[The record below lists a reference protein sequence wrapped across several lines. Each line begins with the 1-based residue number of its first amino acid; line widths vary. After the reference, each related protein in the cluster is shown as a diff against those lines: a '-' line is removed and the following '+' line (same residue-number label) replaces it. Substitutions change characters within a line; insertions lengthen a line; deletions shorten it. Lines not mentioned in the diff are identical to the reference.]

1 MEKALRTLKL
11 TVEYDG
17 TEFSGYQ
24 RQGQGERT
32 VQSVLEETLKRLVP
46 REDITLCGAGRTD
59 IGVHALG
66 QVVSF
71 QTESS
76 LPLERWAIAL
86 NSLLPPDAAIAKAE
100 EAEAG
105 FHARFSARQRTYG
118 YLVWTRRT
126 RSALWGRYSLH
137 YRGDLD
143 AALMRQAAQPLVGVH
158 DFAAFA
164 RHGGN
169 PGRTT
174 VRDLRRL
181 SVRRLPSG
189 LLVTAT
195 ANGFLRTMVRNLVG
209 GLIAVGS
216 GKVPAE
222 ALEEILATRDRV
234 LNPIAPAAPQGLCLL
249 RVDY

>member
-1 MEKALRTLKL
+1 MPVRTLKL

-17 TEFSGYQ
+17 TAYSGYQ

-32 VQSVLEETLKRLVP
+32 IQSTLEETLRTLSP
-46 REDITLCGAGRTD
+46 REEVTLHAAGRTD
-59 IGVHALG
+59 VGVHALG

-71 QTESS
+71 QTESR
-76 LPLERWAIAL
+76 LPVERWAIAL
-86 NSLLPPDAAIAKAE
+86 NSLLPPDIAVAKAE
-100 EAEAG
+100 EAAPE

-118 YLVWTRRT
+118 YLIWTRRT

-137 YRGDLD
+137 HRGELD
-143 AALMRQAAQPLVGVH
+143 AGLMRQAALPLVGTH

-164 RHGGN
+164 RQGGN

-181 SVRRLPSG
+181 SIRHVPNG

-195 ANGFLRTMVRNLVG
+195 ATGFLRTMVRNLVG
-209 GLIAVGS
+209 GLVAAGS
-216 GKVPAE
+216 GKVSAE
-222 ALEEILATRDRV
+222 FLEEILETRDRAS
-234 LNPIAPAAPQGLCLL
+234 NPIAPAAPQGLCLL

>member
-1 MEKALRTLKL
+1 VRTLKL

-32 VQSVLEETLKRLVP
+32 VQSVLEETLKHLVP
-46 REDITLCGAGRTD
+46 REDMMLYGAGRTD

-66 QVVSF
+66 QIVSF

-86 NSLLPPDAAIAKAE
+86 NSLLPPDTAIAKAE
-100 EAEAG
+100 EAAPE
-105 FHARFSARQRTYG
+105 FHARFSAKQRTYG
-118 YLVWTRRT
+118 YLIWTRRT
-126 RSALWGRYSLH
+126 RSAIWGRYSLH

-143 AALMRQAAQPLVGVH
+143 VSLMRQAAQSLVGVH

-164 RHGGN
+164 RYGGN

-181 SVRRLPSG
+181 SVRRVPNG

-195 ANGFLRTMVRNLVG
+195 ANGFLRAMVRNLVG

-216 GKVPAE
+216 GKAQIE
-222 ALEEILATRDRV
+222 TLTTILATRDRV

>member
-1 MEKALRTLKL
+1 VRTLKL

-46 REDITLCGAGRTD
+46 REDITLYGAGRTD

-66 QVVSF
+66 QVVSL

-100 EAEAG
+100 EAAPQ
-105 FHARFSARQRTYG
+105 FHARFSAKQRTYG
-118 YLVWTRRT
+118 YLDV
-126 RSALWGRYSLH
+126 
-137 YRGDLD
+137 D
-143 AALMRQAAQPLVGVH
+143 LMRQAAQPLVGVH

-164 RHGGN
+164 RYGGN

-174 VRDLRRL
+174 VRDLSRL
-181 SVRRLPSG
+181 SVRRVPNG

-216 GKVPAE
+216 GKAQIE
-222 ALEEILATRDRV
+222 TLEEILATRDRV

>member
-1 MEKALRTLKL
+1 VRTLKL

-46 REDITLCGAGRTD
+46 REDMTLYGAGRTD

-66 QVVSF
+66 QIVSF

-86 NSLLPPDAAIAKAE
+86 NSLLPPDTAIAKAE
-100 EAEAG
+100 EAAPE
-105 FHARFSARQRTYG
+105 FHARFSAKQRTYG
-118 YLVWTRRT
+118 YLIWTRRT
-126 RSALWGRYSLH
+126 RSAIWGRYSLH

-143 AALMRQAAQPLVGVH
+143 VSLMRQAAQSLVGVH

-164 RHGGN
+164 RYGGN

-181 SVRRLPSG
+181 SVRRVPNG

-216 GKVPAE
+216 GKAQIE
-222 ALEEILATRDRV
+222 TLTTILATRDRV

>member
-1 MEKALRTLKL
+1 VRTLKL

-46 REDITLCGAGRTD
+46 REDITLYGAGRTD

-86 NSLLPPDAAIAKAE
+86 NSLLPPDVAIAKAE
-100 EAEAG
+100 EAAPE
-105 FHARFSARQRTYG
+105 FHARFSAKQRTYG
-118 YLVWTRRT
+118 YLIWTRRT
-126 RSALWGRYSLH
+126 RSAIWGRYSLH

-143 AALMRQAAQPLVGVH
+143 VDLMRQAAQPLVGVH

-164 RHGGN
+164 RYGGN

-181 SVRRLPSG
+181 SVRRVPNG

-216 GKVPAE
+216 GKAQIE
-222 ALEEILATRDRV
+222 TLEEILVTRDRV
-234 LNPIAPAAPQGLCLL
+234 RNPIAPAAPQGLCLL

>member
-1 MEKALRTLKL
+1 MRTLKL

-32 VQSVLEETLKRLVP
+32 VQSVLEEALHSLVP
-46 REDITLCGAGRTD
+46 REDLMLYGAGRTD
-59 IGVHALG
+59 LGVHALG
-66 QVVSF
+66 QIVSF
-71 QTESS
+71 QTESG

-100 EAEAG
+100 EAAPE
-105 FHARFSARQRTYG
+105 FHARFSAKQRTYS
-118 YLVWTRRT
+118 YLIWTRRT

-143 AALMRQAAQPLVGVH
+143 VERMREAAKLLVGTH

-164 RHGGN
+164 RYGGN

-181 SVRRLPSG
+181 SVRRVPNG

-195 ANGFLRTMVRNLVG
+195 ANGFLRAMVRNLVG
-209 GLIAVGS
+209 GLLAVGS
-216 GKVPAE
+216 GKTEAE
-222 ALEEILATRDRV
+222 TLTEILATRDRV
-234 LNPIAPAAPQGLCLL
+234 LNPIPPAAPQGLCLL

>member
-1 MEKALRTLKL
+1 MRTLKL

-32 VQSVLEETLKRLVP
+32 VQSVLEEALHSLSP
-46 REDITLCGAGRTD
+46 RDEIILYGAGRTD

-71 QTESS
+71 QTKSA
-76 LPLERWAIAL
+76 LPIERWAIAL
-86 NSLLPPDAAIAKAE
+86 NSLLPPDVAVAQAE
-100 EAEAG
+100 EAEGG
-105 FHARFSARQRTYG
+105 FHARYSATQRTYG
-118 YLVWTRRT
+118 YYIWTRRT

-137 YRGDLD
+137 YRGALD
-143 AALMRQAAQPLVGVH
+143 VPLMRRAAQTLVGTH
-158 DFAAFA
+158 DFAAYA
-164 RHGGN
+164 RYGGN

-181 SVRRLPSG
+181 SVRRVSDG

-209 GLIAVGS
+209 GLLAVGS
-216 GKVPAE
+216 GKVPLE
-222 ALEEILATRDRV
+222 TLEEILRACDRV
-234 LNPIAPAAPQGLCLL
+234 KNPIAPAVPQGLFLW

>member
-1 MEKALRTLKL
+1 MRTLKL

-17 TEFSGYQ
+17 TAFSGYQ

-32 VQSVLEETLKRLVP
+32 VQSVLEEAVKKLSP
-46 REDITLCGAGRTD
+46 REELTLHGAGRTD

-71 QTESS
+71 GTESR

-86 NSLLPPDAAIAKAE
+86 NSLLPPDVAIAKAE
-100 EAEAG
+100 EAALE

-118 YLVWTRRT
+118 YLIWTRRT

-143 AALMRQAAQPLVGVH
+143 VSLMRQAALTLVGTH
-158 DFAAFA
+158 DFAAYA
-164 RHGGN
+164 RQGGN

-181 SVRRLPSG
+181 SVRRVPNG

-209 GLIAVGS
+209 GLLAVGA
-216 GKVPAE
+216 GKVPAG
-222 ALEEILATRDRV
+222 ALQEILETRDRV
-234 LNPIAPAAPQGLCLL
+234 LNPLAPAAPQGLCLL

>member
-1 MEKALRTLKL
+1 MRTLKL

-46 REDITLCGAGRTD
+46 REDIMLYGAGRTD

-100 EAEAG
+100 EAVPE
-105 FHARFSARQRTYG
+105 FHARFSAKQRTYG
-118 YLVWTRRT
+118 YLIWTRRT
-126 RSALWGRYSLH
+126 RSAL
-137 YRGDLD
+137 
-143 AALMRQAAQPLVGVH
+143 
-158 DFAAFA
+158 
-164 RHGGN
+164 
-169 PGRTT
+169 
-174 VRDLRRL
+174 
-181 SVRRLPSG
+181 
-189 LLVTAT
+189 
-195 ANGFLRTMVRNLVG
+195 
-209 GLIAVGS
+209 
-216 GKVPAE
+216 
-222 ALEEILATRDRV
+222 
-234 LNPIAPAAPQGLCLL
+234 
-249 RVDY
+249 

>member
-1 MEKALRTLKL
+1 MRTLKL

-46 REDITLCGAGRTD
+46 REDITLYGAGRTD

-86 NSLLPPDAAIAKAE
+86 NSLLPPDVAIAKAE
-100 EAEAG
+100 EAAPE
-105 FHARFSARQRTYG
+105 FHARFSAKQRTYG
-118 YLVWTRRT
+118 YLIWTRRT
-126 RSALWGRYSLH
+126 RSAIWGRYSLH

-143 AALMRQAAQPLVGVH
+143 VDLMRQAAQPLVGVH

-164 RHGGN
+164 RYGGN

-181 SVRRLPSG
+181 SVRRVPNG

-216 GKVPAE
+216 GKAQIE
-222 ALEEILATRDRV
+222 TLEEILVTRDRV
-234 LNPIAPAAPQGLCLL
+234 RNPIAPAAPQGLCLL